1 MVLASMVPVVLAVAV
16 VSVEEVWVVALWLPD
31 MLEVESAAAVAES
44 ALAERTSQVALRTL
58 PAQDPGSLHLVI
70 HHRDS
75 LSTMDGL
82 IDPFLPTSR
91 AIVAR
96 WPQPPDRKHFRN
108 AE

>member
-1 MVLASMVPVVLAVAV
+1 MVVASMVAVVLAVAV
-16 VSVEEVWVVALWLPD
+16 LSVEEVWVVALWLPD
-31 MLEVESAAAVAES
+31 MLEAEWAAVAVES

-58 PAQDPGSLHLVI
+58 PAQGPGSLHLVI

-82 IDPFLPTSR
+82 IDPFLPTSP

-96 WPQPPDRKHFRN
+96 
-108 AE
+108 